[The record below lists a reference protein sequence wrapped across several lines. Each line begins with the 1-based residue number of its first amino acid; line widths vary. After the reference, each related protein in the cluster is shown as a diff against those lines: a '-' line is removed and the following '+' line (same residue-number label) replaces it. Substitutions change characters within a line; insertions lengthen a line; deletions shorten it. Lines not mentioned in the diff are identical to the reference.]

1 MDVGVAGRIFAAV
14 IAVAAWSG
22 LIVQFCLS
30 YSESGSVVLSWWVML
45 AYFTIITNL
54 LVAAVFSC
62 VAIGC
67 VGLAHVLGADWIV
80 AGTMLS
86 IVLVGM
92 VYVLLLRG
100 TLEFSGG
107 SVVVDK
113 LLHYATPLLVPI
125 FWIFFTHKGGLT
137 WRDPLL
143 WTIFPLAYFVY
154 GMVRGVATGEFAYP
168 FLNIAVLGW
177 RRTALNA
184 FLIAVAF
191 MVCGFGI
198 VWVDRWVGGRV
209 G

>member
-1 MDVGVAGRIFAAV
+1 MDVGMGGRIFAAV

-22 LIVQFCLS
+22 LIMQFFLS
-30 YSESGSVVLSWWVML
+30 YSDCGSLVLSSWIML
-45 AYFTIITNL
+45 AYFTVITNL
-54 LVAAVFSC
+54 LVAVVFSC

-67 VGLAHVLGADWIV
+67 GGIAHVLGADWIV

-86 IVLVGM
+86 IVLVGA

-125 FWIFFTHKGGLT
+125 FWIFFVHKGGLT
-137 WRDPLL
+137 WTDPLL
-143 WTIFPLAYFVY
+143 WVIYPLAYTVY
-154 GMVRGVATGEFAYP
+154 GLVRGLVTREFAYP
-168 FLNIAVLGW
+168 FLDIVVLGW
-177 RRTALNA
+177 RRAALNA
-184 FLIAVAF
+184 FLIAVGF

-198 VWVDRWVGGRV
+198 VWVDRWIGGRV